1 MTGRALT
8 RVPIS
13 AVALVLA
20 IWLAGCDDDGG
31 EEYVW
36 EDGARF
42 FIGSSSSSDTALA
55 WSPTGNVLLYTSSPA
70 GNPNLYGYDRV
81 SNPVKISGS
90 SGDECVGPNGCWT
103 SATDP
108 GLIVYAELRGDSA
121 GKIRTRTGDLGAIKT
136 LLEDSTMQFLHP
148 GWSTQAD
155 LLVFSARETDSAG
168 SYWGLYTA
176 EYVEG
181 EELQP
186 QTLIAEGGVDL
197 IRPSFSSNGEQ
208 ILYQRS
214 DGTHSDIW
222 VADADGSNPLPV
234 ILASS
239 DDIHPC
245 WSPYEDWFVFASDR
259 DGDYEIYA
267 ASIDSDT
274 LIRITD
280 DPAQDIYPAWNPTI
294 PEIVFS
300 ADRNSD
306 NYDIYYI
313 EEPDLPR

>member
-1 MTGRALT
+1 MLRCAPLT
-8 RVPIS
+8 
-13 AVALVLA
+13 AVVAAILVLGA
-20 IWLAGCDDDGG
+20 CGDEDD

-42 FIGSSSSSDTALA
+42 FIGSAGGSDTALA
-55 WSPTGNVLLYTSSPA
+55 WSPLGNVLLYTSDLE

-81 SNPVKISGS
+81 SDPVRVSGTS
-90 SGDECVGPNGCWT
+90 ANECVGPNGCWT
-103 SATDP
+103 SATNP
-108 GLIVYAELRGDSA
+108 GLILFAELYGDSA
-121 GKIRTRTGDLGAIKT
+121 GLVKSRTGDLGLITVLLSDT
-136 LLEDSTMQFLHP
+136 LGQFLHP
-148 GWSTQAD
+148 SWSPDAD
-155 LLVFSARETDSAG
+155 RVVYSARETGGSPTSWRLYIADYQDSQLQNAQ
-168 SYWGLYTA
+168 SLI
-176 EYVEG
+176 G
-181 EELQP
+181 EN
-186 QTLIAEGGVDL
+186 GYDL
-197 IRPSFSSNGEQ
+197 LRPSFSSDGQ
-208 ILYQRS
+208 LILYQRS
-214 DGTHSDIW
+214 GGTQSDIW
-222 VADADGSNPLPV
+222 VTDADGSDPTPV
-234 ILASS
+234 IQGSS

-245 WSPYEDWFVFASDR
+245 WAPYEGWFVFSSDR

-294 PEIVFS
+294 SEIVFS